1 MDFVSDALFNG
12 KRFLLITV
20 EGVFTRKWLAIH
32 INQVLK
38 GEVVL
43 ICPLLSGPISV
54 LELATKEEWNGAEA
68 QAGRYH
74 RQVA

>member
-38 GEVVL
+38 GEVVSTVMARL
-43 ICPLLSGPISV
+43 TIQSRRSHEKI
-54 LELATKEEWNGAEA
+54 
-68 QAGRYH
+68 R
-74 RQVA
+74 